1 YFKLLKLKAK
11 QYHDAIIDQFSHSK
25 SPADFWKIIEQVKRR
40 PTAANNIPLDIW
52 HSYFINSF
60 PPRTSYTLDLPH
72 CYHDSLDQ
80 EFTMNELII
89 QLRKI
94 LTTIDEEDLLL
105 HLSAQYW
112 KLNKIRI
119 LDKFHKHLKLQ
130 DLRRYSNSKA
140 CQIPIP
146 NSLFDESTAYLI
158 KNEFSTLISKIQ
170 LRLANNY
177 SCRIILNRNIIQLRP
192 TEPFTT

>member
-1 YFKLLKLKAK
+1 
-11 QYHDAIIDQFSHSK
+11 
-25 SPADFWKIIEQVKRR
+25 
-40 PTAANNIPLDIW
+40 
-52 HSYFINSF
+52 
-60 PPRTSYTLDLPH
+60 
-72 CYHDSLDQ
+72 
-80 EFTMNELII
+80 II

-177 SCRIILNRNIIQLRP
+177 SCRIIPQSQHHPAKTNGTIHNLTQESVAHFLLECSLFNTHAHSFSKFRRTIA
-192 TEPFTT
+192 THPF